1 MDQMP
6 STPTSRPSRESDHCL
21 FVFCRPSST
30 TPACTWPAALRAE
43 GDFMRLLHVVARNL
57 LIGFVSFSDLPCT
70 LVHPELGG
78 SAGNIAWIPNSDYN
92 SPSISLRDIFT
103 RIAPSVLESQ
113 LTVPT
118 TEYHRMVHLPLV
130 RPLRYGGLLEL
141 HSQPSPHRTK
151 STVPFTVA

>member
-1 MDQMP
+1 
-6 STPTSRPSRESDHCL
+6 
-21 FVFCRPSST
+21 
-30 TPACTWPAALRAE
+30 
-43 GDFMRLLHVVARNL
+43 MRLLHVVARNL

-78 SAGNIAWIPNSDYN
+78 SAGNIAWILNSDYN

-118 TEYHRMVHLPLV
+118 TEYHRMVLSHSFALCAM
-130 RPLRYGGLLEL
+130 GGY
-141 HSQPSPHRTK
+141 
-151 STVPFTVA
+151 

>member
-1 MDQMP
+1 
-6 STPTSRPSRESDHCL
+6 
-21 FVFCRPSST
+21 
-30 TPACTWPAALRAE
+30 
-43 GDFMRLLHVVARNL
+43 MRLLHVVARNL

-78 SAGNIAWIPNSDYN
+78 SAGNIAWILNSDYN

-118 TEYHRMVHLPLV
+118 TEYHRMVLLPLV